1 MISLFFS
8 FLVIMFKFTFY
19 LALFPFWLIWWFIKV
34 VFFFMG
40 WLDLLVEQ
48 LEEKEDGNNVLCDG

>member
-19 LALFPFWLIWWFIKV
+19 LTLFPFWLIWTFIKLV
-34 VFFFMG
+34 GCFMI
-40 WLDLLVEQ
+40 Q
-48 LEEKEDGNNVLCDG
+48 LEIFLTSFYASGAIRRKRGW